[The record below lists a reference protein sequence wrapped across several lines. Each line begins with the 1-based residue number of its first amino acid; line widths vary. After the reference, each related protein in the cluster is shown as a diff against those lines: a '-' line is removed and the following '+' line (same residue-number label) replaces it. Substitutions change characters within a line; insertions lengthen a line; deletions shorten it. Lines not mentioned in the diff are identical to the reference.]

1 MPFGL
6 RPENLPPDP
15 QQFRQPLQG
24 VNDTEHGK
32 SVHGVQGLQA
42 LGGKPLSTDT
52 LEFQLTVSA
61 AQLSGYCGSQNVA
74 GGLPREHPQAHD
86 VGTGCQRT
94 IPRSELSRLSIS
106 AWIAGVSFTMPSKR
120 CNAASRVSPCR

>member
-1 MPFGL
+1 MV
-6 RPENLPPDP
+6 RENGIVGYADYLEG
-15 QQFRQPLQG
+15 FR
-24 VNDTEHGK
+24 DK
-32 SVHGVQGLQA
+32 R
-42 LGGKPLSTDT
+42 GKPLTTDT

-74 GGLPREHPQAHD
+74 GGLPREHPQAHNI
-86 VGTGCQRT
+86 GAGCQRT